1 MSQSN
6 IPNITPIISV
16 TRDDAIT
23 LLLSSI
29 ALEELGLSHI
39 LNAEGEKLQYV
50 LGTLPGVTSPPATIS
65 DVLTMNE
72 SVRNTIREL
81 TKKEYLLDSKLNSIL
96 NTPISIGPT
105 GPPGPTGP
113 TGGPPGPT
121 GATGITGVPG
131 ATGAIG
137 ATGAAGTAGSTGATG
152 DPGPTGPTG
161 PAGLTGATGATGDP
175 GPTGPTGPS
184 GATGAAGAVGAT
196 GATGADGAT
205 GATGATGVGVSGP
218 TGPTGP
224 LVTAN
229 NATVFS
235 SVNVAVAG
243 NASVPFSTNG
253 TINGTAISHVA
264 GSTDILLDPN
274 QTYYATW
281 NANANTL
288 AAGQLR
294 AFALFLN
301 GVQIPGSIQS
311 VANTGA
317 NSAIQPTITGGAVFN
332 TGAAPNILTL
342 QNVFATATTIAAPS
356 VTVIKLF

>member
-113 TGGPPGPT
+113 SGGPPGPT
-121 GATGITGVPG
+121 GATGATG
-131 ATGAIG
+131 ATGSTGATG
-137 ATGAAGTAGSTGATG
+137 ATGAAGTAGATGATG

-161 PAGLTGATGATGDP
+161 PAG
-175 GPTGPTGPS
+175 
-184 GATGAAGAVGAT
+184 ATGAAGAA
-196 GATGADGAT
+196 GAT
-205 GATGATGVGVSGP
+205 GATGATGPAGATGATGPAGATGATGPAGATGATGVGVTGP

-229 NATVFS
+229 NATVFNPI
-235 SVNVAVAG
+235 NVAVGANG
-243 NASVPFSTNG
+243 SVPFSDNG

-301 GVQIPGSIQS
+301 GVQIPGTIQS

-342 QNVFATATTIAAPS
+342 RNVFAAATTIAAPG
-356 VTVIKLF
+356 VTVIKLI

>member
-50 LGTLPGVTSPPATIS
+50 LGTLPGVTSPPATFS
-65 DVLTMNE
+65 DLLTMNE

-81 TKKEYLLDSKLNSIL
+81 TKKEYLLDSKLSSIL

-113 TGGPPGPT
+113 SGGPPGPT
-121 GATGITGVPG
+121 GATGP
-131 ATGAIG
+131 A
-137 ATGAAGTAGSTGATG
+137 
-152 DPGPTGPTG
+152 GPTGPTG
-161 PAGLTGATGATGDP
+161 T
-175 GPTGPTGPS
+175 
-184 GATGAAGAVGAT
+184 AGAVGAT
-196 GATGADGAT
+196 GATGPAGAAGPAGAT
-205 GATGATGVGVSGP
+205 GATGSTGATGV
-218 TGPTGP
+218 TGP

-229 NATVFS
+229 NATVLNP
-235 SVNVAVAG
+235 VNVAVAG
-243 NASVPFSTNG
+243 NASVPFTVNG

-288 AAGQLR
+288 AAGELR

-301 GVQIPGSIQS
+301 GVQIPGTLQS
-311 VANTGA
+311 VANTGT
-317 NSAIQPTITGGAVFN
+317 NNPIQPTITGSAVFN

-342 QNVFATATTIAAPS
+342 RNFFATATTIAAPS
-356 VTVIKLF
+356 VTVIKLI